1 MVRCAVS
8 QQLSHLKIG
17 DCEQSMF
24 RITFNG
30 PSQKYNLKSAFVVR
44 FIWAVNYHETSF

>member
-1 MVRCAVS
+1 
-8 QQLSHLKIG
+8 
-17 DCEQSMF
+17 MF

-44 FIWAVNYHETSF
+44 FIGLLIIMKHPFNILK